1 MSTILCKFF
10 KIISFYLHKS
20 NNNGYNAI
28 YKNRII
34 QNEVLEINSN
44 IEIGKIIYNERKK
57 KDLTMKE
64 LGLLIGLSES
74 TAQRY
79 ESGKIK
85 NVSIDVLKKFAAAL
99 GVEPEY
105 IIGWD
110 KEEVDEVHGFTVSL
124 VNRLLKENLI
134 SDPDDI
140 DQSIIDMVIASLRA
154 DILKS
159 KKEPK

>member
-1 MSTILCKFF
+1 M
-10 KIISFYLHKS
+10 HES

-34 QNEVLEINSN
+34 QNEVIEINSN
-44 IEIGKIIYNERKK
+44 KEIGKIIFNERKK

-99 GVEPEY
+99 NIEAECL
-105 IIGWD
+105 IGWD
-110 KEEVDEVHGFTVSL
+110 KGEDIEVHGFTVEL

-134 SDPDDI
+134 TDPHNI
-140 DQSIIDMVIASLRA
+140 PPEITDMIIASLRA
-154 DILKS
+154 DILKR

>member
-1 MSTILCKFF
+1 M
-10 KIISFYLHKS
+10 HES
-20 NNNGYNAI
+20 NNNGYNTI
-28 YKNRII
+28 YNRII
-34 QNEVLEINSN
+34 QNGVLRINSN
-44 IEIGKIIYNERKK
+44 VEIGKIIYNERKK

-64 LGLLIGLSES
+64 LGALIGLSES

-85 NVSIDVLKKFAAAL
+85 NVSIEVLKKFAAAL
-99 GVEPEY
+99 NIEAEY
-105 IIGWD
+105 LIGWD
-110 KEEVDEVHGFTVSL
+110 KGLGEDIDTHGFTVAL

-134 SDPDDI
+134 SDPNNI
-140 DQSIIDMVIASLRA
+140 DKSIVDMIVASLRV